1 MPAVTIALSLEV
13 EAKTRVI
20 WNSAAAGP
28 GLDPVIE
35 VYCPLYVKMWEYPD
49 GPRVSPLH
57 LCDGRFVASVLCYQ
71 R

>member
-49 GPRVSPLH
+49 GP
-57 LCDGRFVASVLCYQ
+57 
-71 R
+71 